1 VAAAGAAPELV
12 VEPALFPGLVRLPH
26 VGSCDAL
33 IRPLIEVLVLVLV
46 LVLVGELEIGGAVV
60 VAMSVVGDDRGRWE
74 KMRESETSWGISAK
88 LAATPGGI
96 TNSGCS
102 PSSTMMRRIGGV
114 AKAAKRMASR
124 NSSVEATLI
133 VSPSSSRYC
142 NGRSTDGAMSTD
154 ATMSDA

>member
-1 VAAAGAAPELV
+1 
-12 VEPALFPGLVRLPH
+12 
-26 VGSCDAL
+26 
-33 IRPLIEVLVLVLV
+33 
-46 LVLVGELEIGGAVV
+46 VV

-124 NSSVEATLI
+124 NSSVEATLM